1 MILLLS
7 LLKVRYWLTFFYL
20 IEKKNC
26 LMDILRNLSQRF
38 TEDVLMVLL
47 LFSKRH
53 VLFERTWNLASKIL
67 SKILFH
73 SLVWKSVD
81 GDIILFNYRFY
92 EWVWVLHLNEY
103 FISVTTQ
110 RSSLRQLLESIT
122 FSFSKLSN
130 PIYYVLFLI
139 HIKVDHIVAMRQK
152 SKNFSSLSS
161 ISSGNYE
168 HQGRYES
175 LSYRLTP

>member
-73 SLVWKSVD
+73 SLVWKAVD
-81 GDIILFNYRFY
+81 GDIILFNYRFSG
-92 EWVWVLHLNEY
+92 VLHFSYNSKIVFTSTIRVDYVFIFKAKQPNLLRSVLNSYKGWPHCSDAPKVQE
-103 FISVTTQ
+103 F
-110 RSSLRQLLESIT
+110 LQL
-122 FSFSKLSN
+122 
-130 PIYYVLFLI
+130 VQ
-139 HIKVDHIVAMRQK
+139 HIQW
-152 SKNFSSLSS
+152 
-161 ISSGNYE
+161 
-168 HQGRYES
+168 
-175 LSYRLTP
+175 